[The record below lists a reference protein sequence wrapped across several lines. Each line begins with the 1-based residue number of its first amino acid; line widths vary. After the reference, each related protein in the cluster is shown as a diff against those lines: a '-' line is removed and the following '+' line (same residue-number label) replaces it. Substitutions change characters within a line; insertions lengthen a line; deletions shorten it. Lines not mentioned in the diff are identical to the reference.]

1 MTGNDTYDYYVLAV
15 IGFLTLC
22 SLMTRS
28 GYFLFGKYFP
38 LGESVRQ
45 ALRYAPVAA
54 LVAIIV
60 PELMPSQGGVSAL
73 FSAKVAAAVAAVLV
87 FLRTR
92 NTLMVILLGMVAFWI
107 FKALG
112 VYF

>member
-1 MTGNDTYDYYVLAV
+1 MTGNDAYDYYVLAA

-22 SLMTRS
+22 SLITRS
-28 GYFLFGKYFP
+28 GYFLFGKYLP
-38 LGESVRQ
+38 LSEPVRQ

-54 LVAIIV
+54 LVGIVV
-60 PELMPSQGGVSAL
+60 PELLPWGDGVSA
-73 FSAKVAAAVAAVLV
+73 FASAKVGAAVAAVFV

-92 NTLMVILLGMVAFWI
+92 NTLMVILLGMVAYWVLN
-107 FKALG
+107 ALS